1 MESSNEKKH
10 KTKNPLRKFLID
22 KFNASL
28 ILQIRELQPTSILDL
43 GCGEGYVCKSIKTA
57 FPEVSYYGLDGSQQA
72 VEVAKNK
79 NPGVG
84 FAVMDI
90 LDTSSQELSKVFNV
104 SKFDTVICLE
114 VIEHIED
121 FHKALTVLS
130 KIDADHYI
138 ISVPNEPFFRLS
150 NLLALKNIKRLGNDP
165 GHINAWGR
173 SVFTKLVKAYF
184 DVTKVLSPFP
194 WQMYICQK
202 KKP

>member
-22 KFNASL
+22 RFNANL
-28 ILQIRELQPTSILDL
+28 ILQIRELQATSILDL
-43 GCGEGYVCKSIKTA
+43 GCGEGYVCKLIKTA
-57 FPEVSYYGLDGSQQA
+57 FPKVSYYGLDGSQQA

-79 NPGVG
+79 NLGVN

-90 LDTSSQELSKVFNV
+90 LDTSSQELNKVFNV

-121 FHKALTVLS
+121 FHKALSVLS
-130 KIDADHYI
+130 NIDADHYI
-138 ISVPNEPFFRLS
+138 ISAPNEPFFRLS
-150 NLLALKNIKRLGNDP
+150 NLIALKNIKRLGNDP
-165 GHINAWGR
+165 GHVNTWSKSG
-173 SVFTKLVKAYF
+173 FTKLIKKYF
-184 DVTKVLSPFP
+184 DVTKVLLPFP